1 MKLLI
6 SIIMI
11 VVFVCGYMSA
21 LAEDY
26 CTLPE
31 IREQAEQGWHETYTD
46 KYGRVRQVDIDIE
59 VFGEEKAPVIKAC
72 WDDPYA
78 LLFQGEKDPYG
89 EITEEVD

>member
-72 WDDPYA
+72 WDDPYD
-78 LLFQGEKDPYG
+78 LLFQGEKDP
-89 EITEEVD
+89 